1 MYLIGNML
9 KIVAI
14 VLLLTNPVLAQT
26 SLSSDYPVYKNGKLT
41 IPRVD
46 TETQTGSFQK
56 AEFQFDSSTNTWK
69 LLTFIETPITP
80 GPVTYEEKVEVI
92 VTASSP
98 VQVFLKISGE
108 FSSGCAHFQQIN
120 QILKNNI
127 FEVTLH
133 IGPNPPPSD
142 IVCTLALVPYEKII
156 PLEVYGLPAGTY
168 GYSVN
173 GEHTGSFTL
182 AQDNTL

>member
-1 MYLIGNML
+1 MYLIGNLL

-14 VLLLTNPVLAQT
+14 VLLLTNPVFSQT
-26 SLSSDYPVYKNGKLT
+26 PLSFDYPVYKDGKLT
-41 IPRVD
+41 IPRID
-46 TETQTGSFQK
+46 TETQTGRFQK

-92 VTASSP
+92 VTDSSP

-108 FSSGCAHFQQIN
+108 FSNGCAHFQQIN
-120 QILKNNI
+120 QILKGNI
-127 FEVTLH
+127 FEITLH
-133 IGPNPPPSD
+133 IGPNPFPSG
-142 IVCTLALVPYEKII
+142 IACTMALVPYEKII
-156 PLEVYGLPAGTY
+156 PLEVYGLPAGIY
-168 GYSVN
+168 EYNVN